1 MWKECKDLQEYIV
14 GLRRDLHQIPELGLN
29 LPETSDYV
37 AAALDKL
44 NIPYVRSKTDSG
56 IIATIEGGKPGKTI
70 CLRADMDALP
80 ITEETGLPFT
90 SKHVGCMHACGHDSH
105 TAMLLGAGKVL
116 WAHRAELAGTV
127 RLLFQTSEEQSRGAE
142 VMIANGGVEGADAV
156 FGTHIG
162 TIIDKTIPSGT
173 FIVTPGCC
181 MAAFDKFFIRVKGT
195 GCHGSTPEKGVDPI
209 NIAAHIV
216 LALQAITTRE
226 VNATRPLVLT
236 IGKIEGGSQ
245 YNIIPNEVVI
255 EGTIRTLEED
265 LRQYAARRIGEVA
278 QATAQVFGGSV
289 DYEMVWGAPPVIN
302 DEAMAALAANSAKA
316 VLGGDMVITQVKAPN
331 MGGEDFAYYLEKV
344 PGAFMFL
351 SSANPEKGTDVAHH
365 NPKFDVDEDVF
376 WEGAAVFVKIVEDF
390 LNS

>member
-181 MAAFDKFFIRVKGT
+181 MAAFDKFHIKVKGT